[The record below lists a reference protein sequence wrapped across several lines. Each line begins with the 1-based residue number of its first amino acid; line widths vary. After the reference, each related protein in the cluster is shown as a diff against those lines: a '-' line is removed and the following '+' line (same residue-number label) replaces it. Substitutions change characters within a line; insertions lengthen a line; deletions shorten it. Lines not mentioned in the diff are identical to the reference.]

1 MSANEC
7 TRSLKLD
14 AVTSP
19 LLCARGG
26 DATSQLLQK
35 RSKVA
40 TCGTHSGSKAQ
51 TTQSLDTDP
60 HASCLKLCAMYSSSL
75 HDTIRKRIK
84 EAIRTSL
91 MKAYTKAQA
100 YYEEEQFS
108 ACKKIVR

>member
-1 MSANEC
+1 
-7 TRSLKLD
+7 
-14 AVTSP
+14 
-19 LLCARGG
+19 
-26 DATSQLLQK
+26 
-35 RSKVA
+35 
-40 TCGTHSGSKAQ
+40 
-51 TTQSLDTDP
+51 
-60 HASCLKLCAMYSSSL
+60 MYSSSL